1 MRPLRFYLLVA
12 AVLVTGAAAVLV
24 TGAATAAAQD
34 DAPASTASTAPEPG
48 PGTATA
54 SSEDVIDVFEV
65 AGLVDPIN
73 ADAIER
79 RVAAAEQDGAL
90 ALVLQVSSP
99 GHVIGVAELEALADR
114 IATAEV
120 PVAVWIG
127 PAGSQA
133 TGGAALLATAS
144 DLIGISVGSRMGDI
158 GDDVELPPELE
169 PLRDRAVG
177 VDEARALGLPVSDAS
192 VLGDFLLA
200 MEDAGLVPQIT
211 EVVTG
216 DDGTPGRRPI
226 VQVRFG
232 QLPLLQQLLH
242 TIASPPVAYLLALA
256 GMGLI
261 LLELFTGGIG
271 IAATTGALAVL
282 GSGYG
287 LGVLDTNPVGVVL
300 LVAAFC
306 AFAIDV
312 QTGVPRLWSAVG
324 GLLLVGGTFWL
335 YDGHSLGWLTWLVGI
350 GLTLALVLTGLPA
363 LVRTRYSTPT
373 VGREWMTGRMGTAV
387 SSISPEGVVEVD
399 GAHWRAR
406 TNRATPIAVGD
417 PARVTSISGVIL
429 EVEPETGGAVDHRAR
444 RRARR
449 PQGEAGST

>member
-12 AVLVTGAAAVLV
+12 LVLVIGAAP
-24 TGAATAAAQD
+24 AAAQD
-34 DAPASTASTAPEPG
+34 DAPTPEPTAPQPTNG
-48 PGTATA
+48 STPAT
-54 SSEDVIDVFEV
+54 SDDVIDVFEV
-65 AGLVDPIN
+65 AGLIDPIN

-79 RVAAAEQDGAL
+79 RIEAAEAQGSL

-99 GHVIGVAELEALADR
+99 GDVIGVAELEGLRDR
-114 IATAEV
+114 IAEAEV
-120 PVAVWIG
+120 PVTVWVG
-127 PAGSQA
+127 PAGSRA
-133 TGGAALLATAS
+133 TGGAALLATAA
-144 DLIGISVGSRMGDI
+144 DLLGISVGSRMGDM
-158 GDDVELPPELE
+158 GDDVDLAPELE
-169 PLRDRAVG
+169 PLRNRTVG
-177 VDEARALGLPVSDAS
+177 VDEARALGLPVSDAN

-200 MEDAGLVPQIT
+200 MEDAGLVPAIT

-216 DDGTPGRRPI
+216 DDGIPGRRPI

-232 QLPLLQQLLH
+232 QLSLFQQLLH

-261 LLELFTGGIG
+261 MLELFTGGIG
-271 IAATTGALAVL
+271 IAAATGALAVL

-287 LGVLDTNPVGVVL
+287 LGVLNTDPVGVVL

-324 GLLLVGGTFWL
+324 AVLLVLGTFLL

-350 GLTLALVLTGLPA
+350 GLTLVLVLTGLPA

-387 SSISPEGVVEVD
+387 SAISPEGVVEVD
-399 GAHWRAR
+399 GAQWRAR
-406 TNRATPIAVGD
+406 TNRTTPIAVGE
-417 PARVTSISGVIL
+417 PARVRAITGVIL

-444 RRARR
+444 RRVRR
-449 PQGEAGST
+449 PQGEAETP